1 MTNYQDYY
9 HVLDVSYNVNPEEL
23 KLAYRQLAKRYHP
36 DANAGDREKE
46 EMFKLVSEAYEV
58 LSDADKKAT
67 YDLSLLLG
75 LYEEEKV
82 RSRKRSAPTQPQYA
96 YRPAAVTYSWK
107 TYTGVTALVV
117 VIVASIF
124 AVPFGLSR
132 YSSEYHYDKGLEY
145 YQNEQY
151 YAALNSLERAIVD
164 FGSKNVEACLLA
176 GTILSEEYG
185 QHKYAIEYMDRGLE
199 FASSDGEKVQLL
211 YNKGLYL
218 KGSADY
224 HAAIQQFT
232 EALKYWPDYDS
243 LYFAIA
249 STYAF
254 NLDQYDVA
262 IKYFSELEKEE
273 KNFTEAAYGKAYCYY
288 KLHNYSD
295 AMQWVDNY
303 IKKYGI
309 DANAY
314 VLRAKVK
321 AKQGD
326 SQSACEDIKKASRLH
341 SGEAEN
347 LTESYCM

>member
-1 MTNYQDYY
+1 MNYQDYY
-9 HVLDVSYNVNPEEL
+9 HVLGVSYNVTPEEL

-36 DANAGDREKE
+36 DANSGDQEKE
-46 EMFKLVSEAYEV
+46 EMFKLVSEAYKV
-58 LSDADKKAT
+58 LSDSDKKAA

-75 LYEEEKV
+75 LYEEERV
-82 RSRKRSAPTQPQYA
+82 RTRRSSASAQSSHA

-107 TYTGVTALVV
+107 TYTSVTALVV

-124 AVPFGLSR
+124 AVPFGLYR

-185 QHKYAIEYMDRGLE
+185 QYKYAIEYMDRGLE
-199 FASSDGEKVQLL
+199 FASSDGEKVQLF

-218 KGSADY
+218 RGSADY

-232 EALKYWPDYDS
+232 EALKYWPEYDS

-262 IKYFSELEKEE
+262 IKYFSQLEKTE
-273 KNFTEAAYGKAYCYY
+273 KNFVEVAYGKAYCYY
-288 KLHNYSD
+288 KLHNYPD
-295 AMQWVDNY
+295 AMQCVDSY

-326 SQSACEDIKKASRLH
+326 SQSACEDIKKASQLH

-347 LTESYCM
+347 LTKSYCM